1 MTMATSS
8 TATQAMTRTDP
19 SEDLLPS
26 AAIGATCLRLTLAL
40 WWLIHWWFKVGVSGM
55 EKTET
60 FFLAH
65 GGLPAWLA
73 WFDVSFEVLV
83 MVCLIVGILGFGRA
97 IGRQKQSAVSPEK
110 IWCPSFAP
118 S

>member
-40 WWLIHWWFKVGVSGM
+40 CWLIHWWFKAGVSGM
-55 EKTET
+55 ERPRLSSWLT
-60 FFLAH
+60 AGCQH
-65 GGLPAWLA
+65 GSPGLTS
-73 WFDVSFEVLV
+73 VSRF
-83 MVCLIVGILGFGRA
+83 
-97 IGRQKQSAVSPEK
+97 SS
-110 IWCPSFAP
+110 WCV
-118 S
+118 

>member
-1 MTMATSS
+1 V
-8 TATQAMTRTDP
+8 
-19 SEDLLPS
+19 
-26 AAIGATCLRLTLAL
+26 LAHSL
-40 WWLIHWWFKVGVSGM
+40 VVQSGRQRNG
-55 EKTET
+55 KTET